1 MPPERLAIPRF
12 VAEPPQEPLPYG
24 RWEDTLRQRF
34 LTACLDIDNDG
45 EELGEAG
52 DVLWY
57 PERVWHG
64 RTWVPATCGTANGYE
79 LFGCVSYARTEHG
92 EATEIHATA
101 DVTSETA
108 AANPDWSLDL
118 CEEVIGQWRGEDG
131 LAAAMTLVWGVPLV
145 TGGLIATADLG
156 DITVDQCALLEN
168 RFTLIAPDDYRGEWL
183 SVGLYDRK
191 GHQLARESLYDEDD
205 EPSPT
210 DG

>member
-108 AANPDWSLDL
+108 AANRLVAGPL
-118 CEEVIGQWRGEDG
+118 RGG
-131 LAAAMTLVWGVPLV
+131 HRAVAGRGRPAAAMTLVWGVPLV

-205 EPSPT
+205 EPSTT